1 MAWTRGKGSVI
12 DDSKGLTDN
21 LGDCWRRKESR
32 NDNRE
37 IKKVQRDLSKELR
50 TSIKLYHYYY

>member
-37 IKKVQRDLSKELR
+37 MKNSKE
-50 TSIKLYHYYY
+50 IYQKN

>member
-12 DDSKGLTDN
+12 GGSRGLTDN
-21 LGDCWRRKESR
+21 LGDCWGRKESR

-37 IKKVQRDLSKELR
+37 IK
-50 TSIKLYHYYY
+50 